1 MPLVVVGARRHDGL
15 SNVVDFLPVAFLR
28 PMSFAPDGPLHVLF
42 QRVVLT
48 VEQVLAVKLHEGED
62 AEQKGGDAHSG
73 SAFILLHGGR
83 A

>member
-1 MPLVVVGARRHDGL
+1 
-15 SNVVDFLPVAFLR
+15 
-28 PMSFAPDGPLHVLF
+28 MSFAFDGPLHVLF
-42 QRVVLT
+42 QRVVLA